1 MWKQRTWFQVTLKNY
16 KIHETFTCSA
26 SDCALVLDIVLND
39 FSDEQRKKLLFF
51 STGSDRAPITGLED
65 IEFVIGLE
73 PGDEEKLPTAH
84 TCFN

>member
-1 MWKQRTWFQVTLKNY
+1 MKPLHAQHQIVLWFW
-16 KIHETFTCSA
+16 
-26 SDCALVLDIVLND
+26 DIVLND
-39 FSDEQRKKLLFF
+39 FTDEQRKKLLFF

-73 PGDEEKLPTAH
+73 SGDEEKLPTAH